1 MRKKLCNEV
10 EVALGR
16 RLRTPKDF
24 DFLREKIFQRVNIL
38 VSSTT
43 LKRIWGYVDEPVEPR
58 ESTLTI
64 LSQFI
69 GYKDWEDF
77 ERHGGNAGAV
87 QSSIVLSRRLNV
99 SESLTPG
106 DSVLLTWQP
115 ESECL
120 VEYLGNLEFCVKS
133 SKNTRL
139 TVGDRFQCGLIVDGE
154 PLYIDNLRHENCPP
168 TGYVCGKIAGVK
180 FELPDYTKD

>member
-1 MRKKLCNEV
+1 MRKKLCSEV
-10 EVALGR
+10 EAALGR

-24 DFLREKIFQRVNIL
+24 DFLREKIFQRLNIL

-43 LKRIWGYVDEPVEPR
+43 LKRIWGYLDEPVEPR

-69 GYKDWEDF
+69 GYKNWEDF
-77 ERHGGNAGAV
+77 ERHGGDDSGI
-87 QSSIVLSRRLNV
+87 QSSIVLNRRLNV
-99 SESLTPG
+99 TESLTPG
-106 DSVLLTWQP
+106 DTVLLTWQP
-115 ESECL
+115 KRECL

-139 TVGDRFQCGLIVDGE
+139 KEGDRFQCGFIVDGE
-154 PLYIDNLRHENCPP
+154 PLYIDNLRHENRPL
-168 TGYVCGKIAGVK
+168 TGYVCGKISGVK